1 MKLSKYGVIGQTLYW
16 VKKYLSNRTQRT
28 LANNMLSDI
37 ALVKCGIPQ
46 GSVLGP
52 LLFLI
57 YINDASNTCT
67 ECRIRLY
74 ADDRSSIRQV
84 TTTTL
89 MRFLEHY
96 KMD

>member
-1 MKLSKYGVIGQTLYW
+1 MHINVMHIKAS
-16 VKKYLSNRTQRT
+16 
-28 LANNMLSDI
+28 
-37 ALVKCGIPQ
+37 VKCGIPQ

-74 ADDRSSIRQV
+74 ADDTVIYKTGNHDDTDTISG
-84 TTTTL
+84 TL
-89 MRFLEHY
+89 QNGLENFNSWC
-96 KMD
+96 KKQN